1 MPFDLTL
8 GRVCDHRIV
17 DETLILQGL
26 TPYYYTD
33 LRFPSNKNKNEVQ
46 VREHY
51 ETEDN
56 QNYVYTLDGITDFA
70 LVNNGQRLNFNQMN
84 FTPGVNYV
92 EGSTF
97 VVPNR
102 IYMGSYITTILDCPK
117 CLSSKALNDIG
128 FNQVGQ
134 LSNVRGINRV
144 RQNVSKVLLTV
155 IGNNV
160 FNPNYG
166 STLSSAIGEK
176 LTPTIFFKLQQT
188 VVNAIQG
195 LIEIQAQEVDT
206 LPADEIILGLNNI
219 NINVNEQDPRLVDI
233 VIEVLV
239 GTFQP
244 VTTNLQL
251 RVQ

>member
-8 GRVCDHRIV
+8 GRACDHRIV
-17 DETLILQGL
+17 DETLTLQGM
-26 TPYYYTD
+26 TPYYYAD
-33 LRFPSNKNKNEVQ
+33 LRFPSNKNKDEIQ

-51 ETEDN
+51 ATEDD
-56 QNYVYTLDGITDFA
+56 QHYVYVLDGITDFEMI
-70 LVNNGQRLNFNQMN
+70 NNGQRLLFNQMD
-84 FTPGVNYV
+84 FAPGVNYV

-97 VVPNR
+97 VIPNR
-102 IYMGSYITTILDCPK
+102 IYVASYICTILDCPK
-117 CLSSKALNDIG
+117 CLSSKFLRDVG
-128 FNQVGQ
+128 FDQMGH
-134 LSNVRGINRV
+134 LTSVRGVNRV
-144 RQNVSKVLLTV
+144 RQNVSKIIMTV
-155 IGNNV
+155 IGNNI
-160 FNPNYG
+160 FNPDYG
-166 STLSSAIGEK
+166 STLSAAIGEK

-188 VVNAIQG
+188 VVTAIQA

-219 NINVNEQDPRLVDI
+219 NIGVNEVDPRLVDI